1 METKNEIVEFLEKE
15 LAEAEEMLEKY
26 NYTDDEKATQ
36 YLIMAN
42 QLNYILEEIEEPAV
56 EEPVAKVLV
65 EMPKKEKQ
73 KRNFLTIYLNIFS
86 VVVFFTS
93 LFFVEDCISYLVER
107 FVFLEGIF
115 SALLH
120 YGYLLIHGLSY
131 YFLITKTKL
140 LNLDNLDKR

>member
-1 METKNEIVEFLEKE
+1 MNTKKEIVEFLEKE
-15 LAEAEEMLEKY
+15 LAEAEEMLDKY
-26 NYTDDEKATQ
+26 NYTDEEKAIQ

-42 QLNYILEEIEEPAV
+42 QLNYILEEIEEPT
-56 EEPVAKVLV
+56 PDNVAKVLT

-73 KRNFLTIYLNIFS
+73 KKDSLTIYLNVFS

-93 LFFVEDCISYLVER
+93 LFFVEDCISDLVER
-107 FVFLEGIF
+107 NEFLKGII

-131 YFLITKTKL
+131 YFLLTKTKL
-140 LNLDNLDKR
+140 LNLDNLNRQ

>member
-1 METKNEIVEFLEKE
+1 MKTKNEIVEFLEKE

-42 QLNYILEEIEEPAV
+42 QLNYILEEIEEP
-56 EEPVAKVLV
+56 VAKVLV

-86 VVVFFTS
+86 AVVFFTS
-93 LFFVEDCISYLVER
+93 LLFVEDCISYLVER
-107 FVFLEGIF
+107 FDFLEGIL
-115 SALLH
+115 SAILH
-120 YGYLLIHGLSY
+120 YGYLLIHGFSY

-140 LNLDNLDKR
+140 LNLDNLDK

>member
-1 METKNEIVEFLEKE
+1 MKTKNEIVEFLEKE

-42 QLNYILEEIEEPAV
+42 QLNYILKEIEEPAA

-86 VVVFFTS
+86 VVVFFAS
-93 LFFVEDCISYLVER
+93 LFFVEDGISYLVER
-107 FVFLEGIF
+107 FDFLEGIF
-115 SALLH
+115 SALLR
-120 YGYLLIHGLSY
+120 YGYLLIHSLSY

-140 LNLDNLDKR
+140 LNLDNLDKW

>member
-1 METKNEIVEFLEKE
+1 MKTKNEIVEFLEKE

-65 EMPKKEKQ
+65 EMPKEKKSQ
-73 KRNFLTIYLNIFS
+73 KTPTEIFFNIFAFVIFLTSWFFIDGLIY
-86 VVVFFTS
+86 
-93 LFFVEDCISYLVER
+93 DLVDKLP
-107 FVFLEGIF
+107 FLKGIW

-120 YGYLLIHGLSY
+120 YGYLLIHGFSCYWLFTHPQLLS
-131 YFLITKTKL
+131 INKS
-140 LNLDNLDKR
+140 DK

>member
-56 EEPVAKVLV
+56 EESVAKVLV

-73 KRNFLTIYLNIFS
+73 KRNFLTIDLNIFS
-86 VVVFFTS
+86 IVVFFT
-93 LFFVEDCISYLVER
+93 
-107 FVFLEGIF
+107 
-115 SALLH
+115 
-120 YGYLLIHGLSY
+120 
-131 YFLITKTKL
+131 
-140 LNLDNLDKR
+140 